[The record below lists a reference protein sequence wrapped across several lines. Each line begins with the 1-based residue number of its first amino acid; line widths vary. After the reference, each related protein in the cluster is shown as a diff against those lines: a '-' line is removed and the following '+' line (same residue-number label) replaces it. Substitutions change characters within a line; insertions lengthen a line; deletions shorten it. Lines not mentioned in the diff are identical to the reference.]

1 MILTYTSN
9 RFVLSSFSYRSVQ
22 ILTDLKSVNIGS
34 VRLCVIVIK
43 KNECMYAYMC
53 MSVADVY
60 AFECIENGSSLFCGS
75 NFYELCQMGKN
86 ERRKKTTLN
95 VKIVCLFCLCHTT
108 AT

>member
-34 VRLCVIVIK
+34 VHLCVIVIK
-43 KNECMYAYMC
+43 KNLNVCIPYMC

-60 AFECIENGSSLFCGS
+60 VFECIENGLSLFCGS
-75 NFYELCQMGKN
+75 KFYELCQMGKY
-86 ERRKKTTLN
+86 ERKKTTLN
-95 VKIVCLFCLCHTT
+95 VKIVCFFCLCHTT